1 MPYPIVNSIISWFL
15 KKRKHQMEL
24 FLKYP
29 VDVQKELLFKLLY
42 KAQYTEL
49 GNKYEFSAIKS
60 YKEFTDK
67 VPIQQ
72 YESIEPMIESAR
84 KGEQNIFWPTPIKW
98 FAKSSGTTNAKSKF
112 IPVSEEALE
121 DCHFKA
127 GKDMLCLYFN
137 NNPDSELFIGKGLR
151 LGGSSGVYED
161 NNSFFGDLS
170 AIIIENLPFWAD
182 YSSAPK
188 QETALMS
195 EWESKIEAIINETI
209 EEDITSL
216 VGVPSWMLVLLNKV
230 LERTGKNNILEVWP
244 NLEVYFHGGVNF
256 NPYREQFKKLI
267 PKKEFKYYETYNAS
281 EGFFAIQDL
290 NNSFDMLLML
300 DYGIFYEFIPMDK
313 FEGENSEA
321 IPLSQVKLNVNY
333 ALVITTNGGLWRYLI
348 GDTVKFTSLKPHR
361 IRITGR
367 TKHFINVFGEELII
381 ENAENALKQACFKTA
396 SEVSEYTVAPI
407 FMNGNK
413 SGGHEWIIEFIK
425 HPECINYFT
434 EILDNSLK
442 AINSDYEAKRYNN
455 LTLAMP
461 KINVAKE
468 GLFYDWLKQNNKLG
482 GQHKVPRLSNSR
494 KHLEELLKLTYVN

>member
-1 MPYPIVNSIISWFL
+1 MPFTIVNSIIAWFL

-29 VDVQKELLFKLLY
+29 LDVQNELLFKLLQ
-42 KAQYTEL
+42 AASYTEF
-49 GNKYEFSAIKS
+49 GNFHHFSSIRT
-60 YKEFTDK
+60 YKDFTEK

-72 YESIEPMIESAR
+72 YESFEPFIERAR
-84 KGEQNIFWPTPIKW
+84 KGEQNLFWPTPIKW

-137 NNPDSELFIGKGLR
+137 NNPSAELFKGKGLI
-151 LGGSSGVYED
+151 LGGSSGVYEA
-161 NNSFFGDLS
+161 NNSHFGDLS
-170 AIIIENLPFWAD
+170 AIIIENLPFWANF
-182 YSSAPK
+182 SSSPK
-188 QETALMS
+188 QEVALMS

-209 EEDITSL
+209 NEDITSL
-216 VGVPSWMLVLLNKV
+216 AGVPSWMLVLLHRV
-230 LERTGKNNILEVWP
+230 LKRTGKKNILEVWP

-267 PKKEFKYYETYNAS
+267 PKESFKYFEIYNAS
-281 EGFFAIQDL
+281 EGFFAIQDV
-290 NNSFDMLLML
+290 NGSFDLLLML

-313 FEGENSEA
+313 FDGENSEA
-321 IPLSQVKLNVNY
+321 IPLSEVKLDKNY

-348 GDTVKFTSLKPHR
+348 GDTVKFTSLDPHR

-381 ENAENALKQACFKTA
+381 ENAENALEQACLKTA
-396 SEVSEYTVAPI
+396 SEVSEFTVAPI
-407 FMNGNK
+407 FMNGN
-413 SGGHEWIIEFIK
+413 SNGGHEWIIEFNK
-425 HPECINYFT
+425 KPDCIRLFT
-434 EILDNSLK
+434 ETLDSALK
-442 AINSDYEAKRYNN
+442 EINSDYEAKRTND

-461 KINVAKE
+461 KINVAKK
-468 GLFYDWLKQNNKLG
+468 GLFYHWLKQNGKLG

-494 KHLEELLKLTYVN
+494 KHLEELLELA